1 MVAAAG
7 DDGADTAG
15 PAPAAG
21 GPVRATVTV
30 VNRLGL
36 HARAAV
42 KFVRTAGRFDAEVRV
57 TKDGITVPGTS
68 IMGLMML
75 AAATGSELDLEA
87 SGPEAGAA
95 ITALVELVEGGFGEG

>member
-1 MVAAAG
+1 MAGGGNAAA
-7 DDGADTAG
+7 
-15 PAPAAG
+15 

-42 KFVRTAGRFDAEVRV
+42 RFVRAAEPFDAEVRV
-57 TKDGITVPGTS
+57 TKDGMTVCGTS

-75 AAATGSELDLEA
+75 AASAGSQLELEA
-87 SGPEAGAA
+87 EGPEAGAA
-95 ITALVELVEGGFGEG
+95 LAALVKLIEDGFGET